1 MGKSKDGDPRAAF
14 AILEGASAG
23 VQARIERVEYDAER
37 VAREVAEAGLPAEYR
52 EMLLRAA

>member
-1 MGKSKDGDPRAAF
+1 VGKSKDGDPRAAF

-37 VAREVAEAGLPAEYR
+37 VAREVAELPAEYG